1 MLSVEA
7 RRFGSAFFFGTVLA
21 ARLIQRERERVQRG
35 EYRDS
40 GGHVQWLQEKLMAV
54 HVLVQTR
61 SDSPPKPRCTAA
73 APAIPS
79 SGSPK

>member
-40 GGHVQWLQEKLMAV
+40 GGHVQWLQEKMMA
-54 HVLVQTR
+54 VLVQTR
-61 SDSPPKPRCTAA
+61 SDSPPKPRGTAA